1 MTFRLHKKGEHDVP
15 SKLAKI
21 ELFMETLWGKACI
34 RSTLL
39 ARM

>member
-21 ELFMETLWGKACI
+21 ELFYGNFMG
-34 RSTLL
+34 
-39 ARM
+39 